1 MVGLWI
7 EITTPG
13 QRARSRIATLGWA
26 ASVLAVA
33 SCSSSAEAACKG
45 EDLLNR
51 MATEVPADYAS
62 IEADARA
69 MPFGH
74 GVLFRI
80 QRSGL
85 ASSFLFGTLHVVDP
99 MLTALSEAQLAAL
112 RSSREVALE
121 SLDFEDAPAG
131 PQALAPLSAP
141 EASRA
146 SRLLSPAAFRDL
158 RALTVR
164 RGFPPELADRIK
176 PSALALMLDLPP
188 CAGRKR
194 TGPTFPD
201 ALVAQEA
208 RSLSLPVSGLETT
221 AEQVS
226 IADDLPLDV
235 QTALLSAVVAQ
246 SREAESVVE
255 TSVKLYRQG
264 RLGELLAWTR
274 SMRPIVGIVAN
285 AIPPQFFDR
294 ILDARTRRMRD
305 RLLPTLSKGGLFVAI
320 GANHIPGRTGLAAL
334 LTSEGYTV
342 ETIE

>member
-1 MVGLWI
+1 MVGLRI
-7 EITTPG
+7 ENTKRIQGP
-13 QRARSRIATLGWA
+13 QYWIATLGLA
-26 ASVLAVA
+26 ASALAVA
-33 SCSSSAEAACKG
+33 LCSSSAKAACKG

-51 MATEVPADYAS
+51 MAIEVPADYAS

-69 MPFGH
+69 MPFGQ

-80 QRSGL
+80 QHPGITP
-85 ASSFLFGTLHVVDP
+85 SFLFGTLHVVDP
-99 MLTALSEAQLAAL
+99 TLTALSDAQRAAL
-112 RSSREVALE
+112 RSSREVVLE
-121 SLDFEDAPAG
+121 SLDIDDAPAR
-131 PQALAPLSAP
+131 PRALDPLSAS

-158 RALTVR
+158 RALTVQ
-164 RGFPPELADRIK
+164 RGFPQDLADRIK

-194 TGPTFPD
+194 DGPAFPD

-208 RSLSLPVSGLETT
+208 RSLSLPLSGLETT
-221 AEQVS
+221 VEQVS
-226 IADDLPLDV
+226 IADDLSLDV
-235 QTALLSAVVAQ
+235 QTALLSAVLAQ

-255 TSVKLYRQG
+255 TSVNLYKQG
-264 RLGELLAWTR
+264 KLGELLAWTR
-274 SMRPIVGIVAN
+274 STRPIVGIVGN

-334 LTSEGYTV
+334 LTSAGYS
-342 ETIE
+342 IEMIE